1 MEFDKLFDSRVRSA
15 EISGRRRSGVKVL
28 GIICCHA
35 PFELIHAAGVQPV
48 RLRATGCG
56 DTGVAET
63 YMGEKEC
70 CFLKGMYKYLMD
82 GTYDLDGIVCSNGCS
97 SASRVA
103 TTWDEMLA
111 KQDKPQP
118 FLHQVDAPSMMTDAG
133 KNYFSDE
140 LDYLR
145 EDLEK
150 LTGKTITDE
159 AVCRSIDLYNE
170 ARSLIREVY
179 ELHLA
184 DEPVISGE
192 DTLRITLAAADM
204 PIEEYIELLRAF
216 LKNPECRKTDR
227 RFGARVMLVGSAMD
241 NPDFVRAIED
251 NGCLVVADLNSFG
264 LRFLHDELIYDRDNV
279 MASLSAYYINRSS
292 CPRMLDGSDTLHDYV
307 FEKSGEYRAEGVI
320 IEHYKFCDKWQNEA
334 LALGQVLKD
343 AGVPYL
349 VLERDEEVSAL
360 GQLGL
365 RVEAFRELLE
375 SVGGRELS

>member
-15 EISGRRRSGVKVL
+15 EIAERRKNGTKVL
-28 GIICCHA
+28 GIVCCHV
-35 PFELIHAAGVQPV
+35 PFELLHAAGVQPV

-56 DTGVAET
+56 DTGIAET

-82 GTYDLDGIVCSNGCS
+82 DTYGLDGIVCSNGCS
-97 SASRVA
+97 SAARVA

-111 KQDKPQP
+111 KLDKPKP
-118 FLHQVDAPSMMTDAG
+118 FVHQVDAPSMMTDAG
-133 KNYFSDE
+133 KSYFSSE

-150 LTGKTITDE
+150 LTGKEITDDE
-159 AVCRSIDLYNE
+159 ICRSIDIYNE
-170 ARSLIREVY
+170 ARTLVRRVY

-184 DEPVISGE
+184 EKPVITGE

-216 LKNPECRKTDR
+216 LENPECRRPERD
-227 RFGARVMLVGSAMD
+227 FGARVMLVGSAMD
-241 NPDFVRAIED
+241 NPDFVKAVED

-264 LRFLHDELIYDRDNV
+264 LRFLHDELRYDSADV

-307 FEKSGEYRAEGVI
+307 FEKSREYESEGVI
-320 IEHYKFCDKWQNEA
+320 IEHFKFCDKWKGEA
-334 LALGQVLKD
+334 MALGQALKD

-349 VLERDEEVSAL
+349 VLERDEEVNAL

-365 RVEAFRELLE
+365 RVEAFREMLE
-375 SVGGRELS
+375 SLREGK